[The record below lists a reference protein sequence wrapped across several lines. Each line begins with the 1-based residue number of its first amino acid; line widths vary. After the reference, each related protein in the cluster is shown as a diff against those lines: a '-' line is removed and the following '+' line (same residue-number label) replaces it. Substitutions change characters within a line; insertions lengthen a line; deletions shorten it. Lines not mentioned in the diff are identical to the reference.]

1 MSFRIDVIA
10 NRGRSPQTLLRQSWR
25 EGKRVRHK
33 TIANLTKLPPH
44 VVDGIRAILKGGVVF
59 ERIDDALAIERS
71 LPHGHVAAALAVA
84 RKRQLPRI
92 LDRSSSRHASLAL
105 AALVARVV
113 EPASKL
119 ATARQLSPDTASSS
133 LGTVLD
139 LGPVRGNELLDML
152 DWLLDRQRH
161 IETSLANRHL
171 RDGTLILYDVSSSYL
186 EGRCCHLA
194 AFGHNRDGKIGKKQ
208 IVHGLLCAPDGCPV
222 AVEVFAGNTA
232 DPVTVASQVARI
244 RKRFRIQQVAL
255 VGDRGMLTTA
265 RIRDDLQGA
274 GLDWISA
281 LRSRDIRK
289 LLDRAP
295 DNARLEDMD
304 DDAVAEVASEDFP
317 GERLMVCL
325 NPRLRKERAR
335 KRNDLLEATENVL
348 REIARTAARARPGPD
363 NRDRI
368 NKALGAR
375 ANRWKMRK
383 HFRIKVR
390 DDALIWERDRAAVA
404 DEARLDGLYV
414 IRTSLDPDSVSP
426 AQAVDAYKSL
436 ARIERAFRN
445 LKASRLEIRPVF
457 VRTVDHVRA
466 HVFLCMLALHLEWH
480 MRQVLAPMLFEDD
493 DREAARAS
501 RASPVEK
508 AQTSQSAKLKADT
521 KTTADGMPVHSM
533 TTLLADLA
541 TMTLN
546 KVSLPGRPDSAFH
559 TVAKPTPVQAKA
571 FELLEV
577 KPEAL
582 AHA

>member
-33 TIANLTKLPPH
+33 TVANLTRLPAH
-44 VVDGIRAILKGGVVF
+44 VVDGIRALLKGGVVF
-59 ERIDDALAIERS
+59 ERIDDAVAVERS

-84 RKRQLPRI
+84 RRLQLPRI
-92 LDRSSSRHASLAL
+92 LDRSSSRHAKLAL
-105 AALVARVV
+105 AAVVARVV

-119 ATARQLSPDTASSS
+119 ATVRQLSPDTASSS
-133 LGTVLD
+133 LGTLLD

-152 DWLLDRQRH
+152 DWLLGRQRH

-171 RDGTLILYDVSSSYL
+171 RDGTLILHDVSSSCL
-186 EGRCCHLA
+186 EGRCCELA
-194 AFGHNRDGKIGKKQ
+194 AFGHNRDGKTGKKQ
-208 IVHGLLCAPDGCPV
+208 IVYGLLCAPDGCPV
-222 AVEVFAGNTA
+222 AVEVFAGNTS
-232 DPVTVASQVARI
+232 DPATVAGQVARI
-244 RKRFRIQQVAL
+244 RKRFRIRRVAL

-265 RIRDDLQGA
+265 RIRDDLRGA

-281 LRSRDIRK
+281 LRARDIRK

-295 DNARLEDMD
+295 DHARLEDMD
-304 DDAVAEVASEDFP
+304 DDAVAEIASEDFP
-317 GERLMVCL
+317 GERLVVCL

-335 KRNDLLEATENVL
+335 KRDDLLAATENAL
-348 REIARTAARARPGPD
+348 REIARAAARARPGPG

-368 NKALGAR
+368 SNALGAR

-383 HFRIKVR
+383 HFRIEVR
-390 DDALIWERDRAAVA
+390 DDALVWERDHAAVA

-426 AQAVDAYKSL
+426 VQAVDAYKSL
-436 ARIERAFRN
+436 ARVERAFRN

-457 VRTVDHVRA
+457 VHAADQVRA
-466 HVFLCMLALHLEWH
+466 HVFLCMLALYLEWH
-480 MRQVLAPMLFEDD
+480 MRQALAPMLFEDD
-493 DREAARAS
+493 DRGAARAG

-508 AQTSQSAKLKADT
+508 ARVSESAKLKADT
-521 KTTADGMPVHSM
+521 KTAADGLPVHSM

-541 TMTLN
+541 TLTLN
-546 KVSLPGRPDSAFH
+546 RVSLPGRPDSAFH
-559 TVAKPTPVQAKA
+559 AVARPTPVQARA
-571 FELLEV
+571 FELLGTR
-577 KPEAL
+577 PEAPTP
-582 AHA
+582 A